1 MEQLILEIF
10 NAILH
15 LVGDGVL
22 VNGTVI
28 SAQNTAVLGW
38 YFRCIELVKFQ

>member
-1 MEQLILEIF
+1 MQQLIHGIF

-15 LVGDGVL
+15 LVGDGAL

-38 YFRCIELVKFQ
+38 YFRCIELVEVQ